1 MGRRERPSTQGARKA
16 DPRQLSLCI
25 TTTTESI
32 QDSFTRRGLP
42 SRIAWRGLVDEDQ
55 ELIAEFLVESREN
68 LDQLDEDFVEYER
81 APDDLELLGGIFR
94 TIHTI
99 KGTSGFLAFNKL
111 EKLTHQGENILS
123 RLRDGV
129 MDFRPEVA
137 TALLK
142 MVDAVREML
151 DHIEGNGSEGPGDY
165 TALTEHLRSFLEA
178 EEEEEE
184 EEPKV
189 PLIGDLLVESEEVT
203 REALADAL
211 EDQQE
216 GDGRQLGRI
225 LVAKGETDPVAVGE
239 ALAEQRKA
247 AAPKNSADQSIRVDI
262 DLLDGLMNLVG
273 ELVLARNQILQFTD
287 SLEDSSF
294 TAATQRLNLITTE
307 LQERAMKTR
316 MQPIGQI
323 WSKFPRV
330 VRDLAASCEKSVR
343 LEMIGRE
350 TELDRTILESIK
362 DPLTHIIRNSI
373 DHGIESPETRRESGK
388 PEEGLIVLRAYHEGG
403 QVIIEISDDGGGIN
417 LERVKNKAI
426 EKGLIGADA
435 ANRLSEAELINMIF
449 QPGFSTA
456 AEVTNVSGRG
466 VGMDVVR
473 TNIERIGGTVDMQ
486 SPPDGGTM
494 LKVKI
499 PLTLAIIPA
508 LVVTTGGDRYAIP
521 QVNLLELVRL
531 EGENA
536 RRSIEYIHDVP
547 VYRLRGN
554 LLPLIH
560 LDQELACASLEAT
573 KVDSGESGAEGDA
586 EAEEA
591 VNIVV
596 LQADD
601 RNFGLVVDEVND
613 TEEIVVKPVG
623 KQLKDIAAF
632 AGATIMG
639 DGKVA
644 LILDILGLA
653 QKAQVLS
660 AVAESAPHDAD
671 GPARDGDDNA
681 AQPLLLVSLDEAST
695 GAIPLSAVARLEEFA
710 VDRVEWA
717 NQEPVIQYRD
727 RIMPLAFLSRDVE
740 SSARRRDRSMDTTL
754 EGDQQDETMHVV
766 VHSTPTESVGLVVAG
781 ILDVVMA
788 DVRASARTS
797 SGSRKSSA
805 IIQGTVTDLID
816 VDSVVSQIVPL
827 ETGPEGREIA
837 GGTAL

>member
-1 MGRRERPSTQGARKA
+1 M
-16 DPRQLSLCI
+16 
-25 TTTTESI
+25 
-32 QDSFTRRGLP
+32 
-42 SRIAWRGLVDEDQ
+42 DEDQ
-55 ELIAEFLVESREN
+55 ELIAEFLVESHEN
-68 LDQLDEDFVEYER
+68 LDQLDEDFVEFER
-81 APDDLELLGGIFR
+81 NPDDTDLLGGIFR

-111 EKLTHQGENILS
+111 ERLTHQGENILS
-123 RLRDGV
+123 KLRDGL
-129 MDFRPEVA
+129 MDFTPEVA

-142 MVDAVREML
+142 MVDAIREML
-151 DHIEGNGSEGPGDY
+151 GHIEAEGDEGPGDY
-165 TALTEHLRSFLEA
+165 TQLTDHLRSFVEEDA
-178 EEEEEE
+178 NDEEEA
-184 EEPKV
+184 PPV
-189 PLIGDLLVESEEVT
+189 PLIGDLLVESQEVS
-203 REALADAL
+203 REALDEAI
-211 EDQQE
+211 EDQQ
-216 GDGRQLGRI
+216 DGNERPIGKI
-225 LVAKGETDPVAVGE
+225 LVGKGETDPVAVGE

-247 AAPKNSADQSIRVDI
+247 ATAKNAGDQSIRVDI

-273 ELVLARNQILQFTD
+273 ELVLARNQILQFAD
-287 SLEDSSF
+287 ALEDSSF

-323 WSKFPRV
+323 WSKFPRI
-330 VRDLAASCEKSVR
+330 VRDLAASCHKSVR

-362 DPLTHIIRNSI
+362 DPLTHIIRNSV
-373 DHGIESPETRRESGK
+373 DHGIESAERRREAGK
-388 PEEGLIVLRAYHEGG
+388 PEEGLITLRAYHEGG
-403 QVIIEISDDGGGIN
+403 QVIIEISDDGGGID
-417 LERVKNKAI
+417 LDRVRSKAI
-426 EKGLIGADA
+426 EKGLVTPDA

-449 QPGFSTA
+449 NPGFSTA

-486 SPPDGGTM
+486 SPPNGGTM

-508 LVVTTGGDRYAIP
+508 LVVTTEGDRYAIP

-547 VYRLRGN
+547 VYRLRGS

-560 LDQELACASLEAT
+560 LNEELRT
-573 KVDSGESGAEGDA
+573 GPHGEAEGEGTA
-586 EAEEA
+586 SSEEKEDA

-623 KQLKDIAAF
+623 MQLKDIAAF

-639 DGKVA
+639 DGQVA

-660 AVAESAPHDAD
+660 TIAESTRQDD
-671 GPARDGDDNA
+671 EDSNRDGDDDA
-681 AQPLLLVSLDEAST
+681 SQPLLLVSLDEATT
-695 GAIPLSAVARLEEFA
+695 GAIPLSSVARLEEFGLE
-710 VDRVEWA
+710 RVEWA

-727 RIMPLAFLSRDVE
+727 QIMPLAFLSREVE
-740 SSARRRDRSMDTTL
+740 STARNRNDE
-754 EGDQQDETMHVV
+754 EGETMHVV
-766 VHSTPTESVGLVVAG
+766 VHSTENESVGLVVGG

-788 DVRASARTS
+788 DVRASRRTS
-797 SGSRKSSA
+797 GGSRKSSA

-816 VDSVVSQIVPL
+816 VDSVVSGLIPL
-827 ETGPEGREIA
+827 ATADSDGA
-837 GGTAL
+837 VGGEVSL

>member
-1 MGRRERPSTQGARKA
+1 M
-16 DPRQLSLCI
+16 
-25 TTTTESI
+25 
-32 QDSFTRRGLP
+32 
-42 SRIAWRGLVDEDQ
+42 DEDQ
-55 ELIAEFLVESREN
+55 ELIAEFLVESHEN
-68 LDQLDEDFVEYER
+68 LDQLDEDFVEFER
-81 APDDLELLGGIFR
+81 SPDDTDLLGGIFR

-111 EKLTHQGENILS
+111 ERLTHQGENILS
-123 RLRDGV
+123 KLRDGV
-129 MDFRPEVA
+129 MDFTPEVA

-142 MVDAVREML
+142 MVDAIREML
-151 DHIEGNGSEGPGDY
+151 GHIEAEGDEGPGDY
-165 TALTEHLRSFLEA
+165 TQLTDHLRSFVEEDRGD
-178 EEEEEE
+178 EEEA
-184 EEPKV
+184 PPV
-189 PLIGDLLVESEEVT
+189 PLLGDILVESQEVS
-203 REALADAL
+203 REALDEAI
-211 EDQQE
+211 EDQH
-216 GDGRQLGRI
+216 DGNERPIGKI
-225 LVAKGETDPVAVGE
+225 LVEKGETDPVAVGE

-247 AAPKNSADQSIRVDI
+247 ATAKNAGDQSIRVDI

-273 ELVLARNQILQFTD
+273 ELVLARNQILQFAD
-287 SLEDSSF
+287 ALEDSSF

-323 WSKFPRV
+323 WSKFPRI
-330 VRDLAASCEKSVR
+330 VRDLAASCQKSVR

-362 DPLTHIIRNSI
+362 DPLTHIIRNSV
-373 DHGIESPETRRESGK
+373 DHGIESAERRREAGK
-388 PEEGLIVLRAYHEGG
+388 PEEGLITLRAYHEGG
-403 QVIIEISDDGGGIN
+403 QVIIEISDDGGGID
-417 LERVKNKAI
+417 LDRVRNKAI
-426 EKGLIGADA
+426 EKGLVTPDA

-449 QPGFSTA
+449 NPGFSTA
-456 AEVTNVSGRG
+456 AEITNVSGRG

-486 SPPDGGTM
+486 SPANGGTM

-508 LVVTTGGDRYAIP
+508 LVVTTEGDRYAIP

-547 VYRLRGN
+547 VYRLRGS

-560 LDQELACASLEAT
+560 LNEELRTGSH
-573 KVDSGESGAEGDA
+573 GEAEGE
-586 EAEEA
+586 EAAGSEARGDA

-623 KQLKDIAAF
+623 MQLKDIAAF

-639 DGKVA
+639 DGQVA

-660 AVAESAPHDAD
+660 TIAESSRQDEED
-671 GPARDGDDNA
+671 SNRDGDDDA
-681 AQPLLLVSLDEAST
+681 SQPLLLVSLDETTT
-695 GAIPLSAVARLEEFA
+695 GAIPLSAVARLEEFGLE
-710 VDRVEWA
+710 RVEWA

-727 RIMPLAFLSRDVE
+727 QIMPLAFLSREVE
-740 SSARRRDRSMDTTL
+740 STARNRNDE
-754 EGDQQDETMHVV
+754 EGETMHVV
-766 VHSTPTESVGLVVAG
+766 VHSTENESVGLVVGG

-788 DVRASARTS
+788 DVRASRRTS
-797 SGSRKSSA
+797 GGSRKSSA

-816 VDSVVSQIVPL
+816 VDSVVSGLIPL
-827 ETGPEGREIA
+827 ATADSDGA
-837 GGTAL
+837 VGGEVSL

>member
-1 MGRRERPSTQGARKA
+1 M
-16 DPRQLSLCI
+16 
-25 TTTTESI
+25 
-32 QDSFTRRGLP
+32 
-42 SRIAWRGLVDEDQ
+42 DEDQ
-55 ELIAEFLVESREN
+55 ELIAEFLVESHEN
-68 LDQLDEDFVEYER
+68 LDQLDEDFVEFER
-81 APDDLELLGGIFR
+81 NPDDTDLLGGIFR

-111 EKLTHQGENILS
+111 ERLTHQGENILS
-123 RLRDGV
+123 KLRDGL
-129 MDFRPEVA
+129 MDFTPEVA

-142 MVDAVREML
+142 MVDAIREML
-151 DHIEGNGSEGPGDY
+151 GHIEAEGDEGPGDY
-165 TALTEHLRSFLEA
+165 TQLTDHLRSFVEEDA
-178 EEEEEE
+178 NDEEEA
-184 EEPKV
+184 PPV
-189 PLIGDLLVESEEVT
+189 PLIGDLLVESQEVS
-203 REALADAL
+203 REALDEAI
-211 EDQQE
+211 EDQQ
-216 GDGRQLGRI
+216 DGNERPIGKI
-225 LVAKGETDPVAVGE
+225 LVGKGETDPVAVGE

-247 AAPKNSADQSIRVDI
+247 ATAKNAGDQSIRVDI

-273 ELVLARNQILQFTD
+273 ELVLARNQILQFAD
-287 SLEDSSF
+287 ALEDSSF

-323 WSKFPRV
+323 WSKFPRI
-330 VRDLAASCEKSVR
+330 VRDLAASCHKSVR

-362 DPLTHIIRNSI
+362 DPLTHIIRNSV
-373 DHGIESPETRRESGK
+373 DHGIESAERRREAGK
-388 PEEGLIVLRAYHEGG
+388 PEEGLITLRAYHEGG
-403 QVIIEISDDGGGIN
+403 QVIIEISDDGGGID
-417 LERVKNKAI
+417 LDRVRSKAI
-426 EKGLIGADA
+426 EKGLVTPDA

-449 QPGFSTA
+449 NPGFSTA

-486 SPPDGGTM
+486 SPPTGGTM

-508 LVVTTGGDRYAIP
+508 LVVTTEGDRYAIP

-536 RRSIEYIHDVP
+536 HRSIEYIHDVP
-547 VYRLRGN
+547 VYRLRGS

-560 LDQELACASLEAT
+560 LNEELRT
-573 KVDSGESGAEGDA
+573 GPHGEAEGEDTA
-586 EAEEA
+586 SSEEKEDA

-623 KQLKDIAAF
+623 MQLKDIAAF

-639 DGKVA
+639 DGQVA

-660 AVAESAPHDAD
+660 TIAESTRQDEED
-671 GPARDGDDNA
+671 SNRDGDDDA
-681 AQPLLLVSLDEAST
+681 SQPLLLVSLDEATT
-695 GAIPLSAVARLEEFA
+695 GAIPLSSVARLEEFGLE
-710 VDRVEWA
+710 RVEWA

-727 RIMPLAFLSRDVE
+727 QIMPLAFLSREVE
-740 SSARRRDRSMDTTL
+740 STARSRNDE
-754 EGDQQDETMHVV
+754 EGETMHVV
-766 VHSTPTESVGLVVAG
+766 VHSTENESVGLVVGG

-788 DVRASARTS
+788 DVRASRRTS
-797 SGSRKSSA
+797 GGSRKSSA
-805 IIQGTVTDLID
+805 IIQGKVTDLID
-816 VDSVVSQIVPL
+816 VDSVVSGLIPL
-827 ETGPEGREIA
+827 ATADSDGA
-837 GGTAL
+837 VGGEVSL

>member
-1 MGRRERPSTQGARKA
+1 M
-16 DPRQLSLCI
+16 
-25 TTTTESI
+25 
-32 QDSFTRRGLP
+32 
-42 SRIAWRGLVDEDQ
+42 DEDQ

-81 APDDLELLGGIFR
+81 APDDPLLLGGIFR

-129 MDFRPEVA
+129 MEFRPEVA

-142 MVDAVREML
+142 MVDAIREML
-151 DHIEGNGSEGPGDY
+151 DHIEGNGNEGPGDY
-165 TALTEHLRSFLEA
+165 TALTEHLRSFVEVDEDA
-178 EEEEEE
+178 TDD
-184 EEPKV
+184 EEPRV
-189 PLIGDLLVESEEVT
+189 PLIGDLLLETEDIS
-203 REALADAL
+203 REALDEAL
-211 EDQQE
+211 EEQQE

-247 AAPKNSADQSIRVDI
+247 AAPKNSSDQSIRVDI

-287 SLEDSSF
+287 ALEDSSF

-323 WSKFPRV
+323 WSKFPRI
-330 VRDLAASCEKSVR
+330 VRDLAASCDKAVR

-362 DPLTHIIRNSI
+362 DPLTHIIRNSV
-373 DHGIESPETRRESGK
+373 DHGIESPERRREAGK
-388 PEEGLIVLRAYHEGG
+388 PEEGLITLRAYHEGG
-403 QVIIEISDDGGGIN
+403 QVIIEISDDGGGID
-417 LERVKNKAI
+417 LERVKAKAI
-426 EKGLIGADA
+426 EKGVIGTDA

-449 QPGFSTA
+449 QAGFSTA

-486 SPPDGGTM
+486 SPPAGGTM

-547 VYRLRGN
+547 VYRLRGS

-560 LDQELACASLEAT
+560 LDEELKSAGVARFDHADSQEAPDNAVHEVSSDET
-573 KVDSGESGAEGDA
+573 
-586 EAEEA
+586 

-639 DGKVA
+639 DGRVA

-660 AVAESAPHDAD
+660 GVGESSRHDEKGAS
-671 GPARDGDDNA
+671 RDGDDNVT
-681 AQPLLLVSLDEAST
+681 QPLLLVSLDEAST
-695 GAIPLSAVARLEEFA
+695 GAIPLSAVARLEEFEL
-710 VDRVEWA
+710 DRVEWA

-727 RIMPLAFLSRDVE
+727 RIMPLAFLSREVE
-740 SSARRRDRSMDTTL
+740 SSARHRDHATPEREDSDDR
-754 EGDQQDETMHVV
+754 GETMQVV
-766 VHSTPTESVGLVVAG
+766 VHSRESESIGLVVSG

-797 SGSRKSSA
+797 SGSRQSSA

-816 VDSVVSQIVPL
+816 VDSVVSSIVPL
-827 ETGPEGREIA
+827 STERADAGLA
-837 GGTAL
+837 GGTSH